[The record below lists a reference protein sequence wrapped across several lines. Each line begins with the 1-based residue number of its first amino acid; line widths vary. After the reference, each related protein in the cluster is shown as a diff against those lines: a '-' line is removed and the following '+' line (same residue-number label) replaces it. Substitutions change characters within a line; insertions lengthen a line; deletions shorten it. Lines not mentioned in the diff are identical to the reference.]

1 MGLLNKIKGILFE
14 EVEEDE
20 VVNTPKAEEKKPIA
34 EKIEPQ
40 KKVEEVETPK
50 VNVVKPKAEVE
61 QLNEREL
68 FKSDNTS
75 PFFDFDEEEF
85 SNMSRVQKPKP
96 STNVLE
102 YERKKKM
109 EKRYDMGSFTKVER
123 TEVVDVTEE
132 QIENIKSEISSY
144 KNIEEVTFKS
154 KDEWKLEMSEYDDS
168 FKTVLN
174 YLDEN
179 PLMDSFVLKVNDVKK
194 LSETSEYIKAINGVD
209 TVKYGEGM
217 VEQVISVF
225 DIVQKIVV
233 VVVIALIVVTSFLI
247 SNTIKLTIFSRRNE
261 IEIMRLVGASNITI
275 KLPFLFEGFIIGLI
289 GSIIP
294 VCITIYGYVILYSRL
309 HGKLFSNMIMLIK
322 PYPFVFGVSLIVIA
336 IGALVG
342 MYGSIKAVRKYL
354 KV

>member
-1 MGLLNKIKGILFE
+1 MRKEVIRQMRAFRIFFRSIRDALKSVVRNFSLSFASIMCTTITLIL
-14 EVEEDE
+14 VAVAVVAAANVNNATKLIEDE
-20 VVNTPKAEEKKPIA
+20 LTIVTYLKK
-34 EKIEPQ
+34 
-40 KKVEEVETPK
+40 
-50 VNVVKPKAEVE
+50 
-61 QLNEREL
+61 
-68 FKSDNTS
+68 
-75 PFFDFDEEEF
+75 
-85 SNMSRVQKPKP
+85 
-96 STNVLE
+96 
-102 YERKKKM
+102 
-109 EKRYDMGSFTKVER
+109 
-123 TEVVDVTEE
+123 DVTEE
-132 QIENIKSEISSY
+132 QIDNIKSEISSY
-144 KNIEEVTFKS
+144 KNVEEVTFKS

-168 FKTVLN
+168 FKTVLD

-233 VVVIALIVVTSFLI
+233 VVVIALVVVTSFLI

-294 VCITIYGYVILYSRL
+294 VCITIYGYVILYSRM

-322 PYPFVFGVSLIVIA
+322 PYPFVFCVSLIVIA

>member
-1 MGLLNKIKGILFE
+1 MIMRKEVIRQMRAFRIFFRSIRDALKSVVRNFSLSFASIMCTTITLIL
-14 EVEEDE
+14 VAVAVVAAANVNNATKLIEDE
-20 VVNTPKAEEKKPIA
+20 LTIVTYLKK
-34 EKIEPQ
+34 
-40 KKVEEVETPK
+40 
-50 VNVVKPKAEVE
+50 
-61 QLNEREL
+61 
-68 FKSDNTS
+68 
-75 PFFDFDEEEF
+75 
-85 SNMSRVQKPKP
+85 
-96 STNVLE
+96 
-102 YERKKKM
+102 
-109 EKRYDMGSFTKVER
+109 
-123 TEVVDVTEE
+123 DVTEE

-233 VVVIALIVVTSFLI
+233 VVVIALVVVTSFLI

-294 VCITIYGYVILYSRL
+294 VCITICGYVILYSRL

>member
-1 MGLLNKIKGILFE
+1 MIMRKEVIRQMRAFRIFFRSIRDALKSVVRNFSLSFASIMCTTITLIL
-14 EVEEDE
+14 VAVAVVAAANVNNATKLIEDE
-20 VVNTPKAEEKKPIA
+20 LTIVTYLKK
-34 EKIEPQ
+34 
-40 KKVEEVETPK
+40 
-50 VNVVKPKAEVE
+50 
-61 QLNEREL
+61 
-68 FKSDNTS
+68 
-75 PFFDFDEEEF
+75 
-85 SNMSRVQKPKP
+85 
-96 STNVLE
+96 
-102 YERKKKM
+102 
-109 EKRYDMGSFTKVER
+109 
-123 TEVVDVTEE
+123 DVTEE

-233 VVVIALIVVTSFLI
+233 VVVIALVVVTSFLI

-294 VCITIYGYVILYSRL
+294 VCITIYGYVILYSRM
-309 HGKLFSNMIMLIK
+309 HGKLLSNMIMLIK
-322 PYPFVFGVSLIVIA
+322 PYPFVFWVSLIVIA

>member
-1 MGLLNKIKGILFE
+1 MRKEVIRQMRAFRIFFRSIRDALKSVVRNFSLSFASIMCTTITLIL
-14 EVEEDE
+14 VAVAVVAAANVNNATKLIEDE
-20 VVNTPKAEEKKPIA
+20 LTIVTYLKK
-34 EKIEPQ
+34 
-40 KKVEEVETPK
+40 
-50 VNVVKPKAEVE
+50 
-61 QLNEREL
+61 
-68 FKSDNTS
+68 
-75 PFFDFDEEEF
+75 
-85 SNMSRVQKPKP
+85 
-96 STNVLE
+96 
-102 YERKKKM
+102 
-109 EKRYDMGSFTKVER
+109 
-123 TEVVDVTEE
+123 DVTEE
-132 QIENIKSEISSY
+132 QIDNIKSEISSY
-144 KNIEEVTFKS
+144 KNVEEVTFKS

-168 FKTVLN
+168 FKTVLD

-233 VVVIALIVVTSFLI
+233 VVVIALVVVTSFLI

-261 IEIMRLVGASNITI
+261 IEIMRLVGVSNITI

-294 VCITIYGYVILYSRL
+294 VCITIYGYVILYSRM
-309 HGKLFSNMIMLIK
+309 HGKLLSNMIMLIK
-322 PYPFVFGVSLIVIA
+322 PYPFVFWVSLIVVA

>member
-1 MGLLNKIKGILFE
+1 MRKEVIRQMRAFRIFFRSIRDALKSVVRNFSLSFASIMCTTITLIL
-14 EVEEDE
+14 VAVAVVAAANVNNATRLIEDE
-20 VVNTPKAEEKKPIA
+20 LTIVTYLKK
-34 EKIEPQ
+34 
-40 KKVEEVETPK
+40 
-50 VNVVKPKAEVE
+50 
-61 QLNEREL
+61 
-68 FKSDNTS
+68 
-75 PFFDFDEEEF
+75 
-85 SNMSRVQKPKP
+85 
-96 STNVLE
+96 
-102 YERKKKM
+102 
-109 EKRYDMGSFTKVER
+109 
-123 TEVVDVTEE
+123 DVTEE

-233 VVVIALIVVTSFLI
+233 VVVIALVVVTSFLI

-294 VCITIYGYVILYSRL
+294 VCITIYGYVILYSRM
-309 HGKLFSNMIMLIK
+309 HGKLLSNMIMLIK
-322 PYPFVFGVSLIVIA
+322 PYPFVFWVSLIVVA

>member
-1 MGLLNKIKGILFE
+1 MIMRKEVIRQMRAFRIFFRSIRDALKSVVRNFSLSFASIMCTTITLIL
-14 EVEEDE
+14 VAVAVVAAANVNNATKLIEDE
-20 VVNTPKAEEKKPIA
+20 LTIVTYLKK
-34 EKIEPQ
+34 
-40 KKVEEVETPK
+40 
-50 VNVVKPKAEVE
+50 
-61 QLNEREL
+61 
-68 FKSDNTS
+68 
-75 PFFDFDEEEF
+75 
-85 SNMSRVQKPKP
+85 
-96 STNVLE
+96 
-102 YERKKKM
+102 
-109 EKRYDMGSFTKVER
+109 
-123 TEVVDVTEE
+123 DVTEE

-294 VCITIYGYVILYSRL
+294 VCITIYGYVILYSRM

-322 PYPFVFGVSLIVIA
+322 PYPFVFWVSLIVVA

>member
-1 MGLLNKIKGILFE
+1 MRAFRIFFRSIRDALKSVVRNFSLSFASIMCTTITLIL
-14 EVEEDE
+14 VAVAVVAAANVNNATRLIEDE
-20 VVNTPKAEEKKPIA
+20 LTIVTYLKK
-34 EKIEPQ
+34 
-40 KKVEEVETPK
+40 
-50 VNVVKPKAEVE
+50 
-61 QLNEREL
+61 
-68 FKSDNTS
+68 
-75 PFFDFDEEEF
+75 
-85 SNMSRVQKPKP
+85 
-96 STNVLE
+96 
-102 YERKKKM
+102 
-109 EKRYDMGSFTKVER
+109 
-123 TEVVDVTEE
+123 DVTEE

-322 PYPFVFGVSLIVIA
+322 PYPFVFWVSLIVIA

>member
-1 MGLLNKIKGILFE
+1 MRAFRIFFRSIRDALKSVVRNFSLSFASIMCTTITLIL
-14 EVEEDE
+14 VAVAVVAAANVNNATRLIEDE
-20 VVNTPKAEEKKPIA
+20 LTIVTYLKK
-34 EKIEPQ
+34 
-40 KKVEEVETPK
+40 
-50 VNVVKPKAEVE
+50 
-61 QLNEREL
+61 
-68 FKSDNTS
+68 
-75 PFFDFDEEEF
+75 
-85 SNMSRVQKPKP
+85 
-96 STNVLE
+96 
-102 YERKKKM
+102 
-109 EKRYDMGSFTKVER
+109 
-123 TEVVDVTEE
+123 DVTEE

-322 PYPFVFGVSLIVIA
+322 PYPFVFWVSLIVVA

>member
-1 MGLLNKIKGILFE
+1 MIMRKEVIRQMRAFRIFFRSIRDAFKSVVRNFSLSFASIMCTTITLIL
-14 EVEEDE
+14 VAVAVVAAANVNNATRLIEDE
-20 VVNTPKAEEKKPIA
+20 LTIVTYLKK
-34 EKIEPQ
+34 
-40 KKVEEVETPK
+40 
-50 VNVVKPKAEVE
+50 
-61 QLNEREL
+61 
-68 FKSDNTS
+68 
-75 PFFDFDEEEF
+75 
-85 SNMSRVQKPKP
+85 
-96 STNVLE
+96 
-102 YERKKKM
+102 
-109 EKRYDMGSFTKVER
+109 
-123 TEVVDVTEE
+123 DVTEE

-233 VVVIALIVVTSFLI
+233 VVVIALVVVTSFLI

-322 PYPFVFGVSLIVIA
+322 PYPFVFWVSLIVIA

>member
-1 MGLLNKIKGILFE
+1 MIMRKEVIRQMRAFRIFFRSIRDALKSVVRNFSLSFASIMCTTITLIL
-14 EVEEDE
+14 VAVAVVAAANVNNATKLIEDE
-20 VVNTPKAEEKKPIA
+20 LTIVTYLKK
-34 EKIEPQ
+34 
-40 KKVEEVETPK
+40 
-50 VNVVKPKAEVE
+50 
-61 QLNEREL
+61 
-68 FKSDNTS
+68 
-75 PFFDFDEEEF
+75 
-85 SNMSRVQKPKP
+85 
-96 STNVLE
+96 
-102 YERKKKM
+102 
-109 EKRYDMGSFTKVER
+109 
-123 TEVVDVTEE
+123 DVTEE

-217 VEQVISVF
+217 VEQVISIF

-233 VVVIALIVVTSFLI
+233 VVVIALVVVTSFLI

-294 VCITIYGYVILYSRL
+294 VCITIYGYVILYSRM

-322 PYPFVFGVSLIVIA
+322 PYPFVFWVSLIVIA

>member
-1 MGLLNKIKGILFE
+1 MIMRKEVIRQMRAFRIFFRSIRDALKSVVRNFSLSFASIMCTTITLIL
-14 EVEEDE
+14 VAVAVVAAANVNNATKLIEDE
-20 VVNTPKAEEKKPIA
+20 LTIVTY
-34 EKIEPQ
+34 
-40 KKVEEVETPK
+40 
-50 VNVVKPKAEVE
+50 
-61 QLNEREL
+61 L
-68 FKSDNTS
+68 
-75 PFFDFDEEEF
+75 
-85 SNMSRVQKPKP
+85 
-96 STNVLE
+96 
-102 YERKKKM
+102 
-109 EKRYDMGSFTKVER
+109 KR
-123 TEVVDVTEE
+123 DVTEE
-132 QIENIKSEISSY
+132 QIDNIKSEISSY
-144 KNIEEVTFKS
+144 KNVEEVTFKS

-168 FKTVLN
+168 FKTVLD

-233 VVVIALIVVTSFLI
+233 VVVIALVVVTSFLI

-294 VCITIYGYVILYSRL
+294 VCITIYGYVILYSRM
-309 HGKLFSNMIMLIK
+309 HGKLLSNMIMLIK
-322 PYPFVFGVSLIVIA
+322 PYPFVFWVSLIVIA

>member
-1 MGLLNKIKGILFE
+1 MIMRKEVIRQMRAFRIFFRSIRDALKSVVRNFSLSFASIMCTTITLIL
-14 EVEEDE
+14 VAVAVVAAANVNNATRLIEDE
-20 VVNTPKAEEKKPIA
+20 LTIVTYLKK
-34 EKIEPQ
+34 
-40 KKVEEVETPK
+40 
-50 VNVVKPKAEVE
+50 
-61 QLNEREL
+61 
-68 FKSDNTS
+68 
-75 PFFDFDEEEF
+75 
-85 SNMSRVQKPKP
+85 
-96 STNVLE
+96 
-102 YERKKKM
+102 
-109 EKRYDMGSFTKVER
+109 G
-123 TEVVDVTEE
+123 VTEE

-144 KNIEEVTFKS
+144 KNVEEVTFKS

-217 VEQVISVF
+217 VEQVISIF

-233 VVVIALIVVTSFLI
+233 VVVIALVVVTSFLI

-294 VCITIYGYVILYSRL
+294 VCITIYGYVILYSRM

-322 PYPFVFGVSLIVIA
+322 PYPFVFWVSLIVIA

>member
-1 MGLLNKIKGILFE
+1 MECLLAIMRKEVIRQMRAFRIFFRSIRDALKSVVRNFSLSFASIMCTTITLIL
-14 EVEEDE
+14 VAVAVVAAANVNNATKLIEDE
-20 VVNTPKAEEKKPIA
+20 LTIVTY
-34 EKIEPQ
+34 
-40 KKVEEVETPK
+40 
-50 VNVVKPKAEVE
+50 
-61 QLNEREL
+61 L
-68 FKSDNTS
+68 
-75 PFFDFDEEEF
+75 
-85 SNMSRVQKPKP
+85 
-96 STNVLE
+96 
-102 YERKKKM
+102 
-109 EKRYDMGSFTKVER
+109 KR
-123 TEVVDVTEE
+123 DVTEE
-132 QIENIKSEISSY
+132 QIDNIKSEISSY
-144 KNIEEVTFKS
+144 KNVEEVTFKS

-168 FKTVLN
+168 FKTVLD

-233 VVVIALIVVTSFLI
+233 VVVIALVVVTSFLI

-294 VCITIYGYVILYSRL
+294 VCITIYGYVILYSRM

-322 PYPFVFGVSLIVIA
+322 PYPFVFWVSLIVIA

>member
-1 MGLLNKIKGILFE
+1 MIMRKEVIRQMRAFRIFFRSIRDAFKSVVRNFSLSFASIMCTTITLIL
-14 EVEEDE
+14 VAVAVVAAANVNNATKLIEDE
-20 VVNTPKAEEKKPIA
+20 LTIVTYLKK
-34 EKIEPQ
+34 
-40 KKVEEVETPK
+40 
-50 VNVVKPKAEVE
+50 
-61 QLNEREL
+61 
-68 FKSDNTS
+68 
-75 PFFDFDEEEF
+75 
-85 SNMSRVQKPKP
+85 
-96 STNVLE
+96 
-102 YERKKKM
+102 
-109 EKRYDMGSFTKVER
+109 
-123 TEVVDVTEE
+123 DVTEE
-132 QIENIKSEISSY
+132 QIDNIKSEISSY
-144 KNIEEVTFKS
+144 KNVEEVTFKS

-168 FKTVLN
+168 FKTVLD

-233 VVVIALIVVTSFLI
+233 VVVIALVVVTSFLI

-294 VCITIYGYVILYSRL
+294 VCITIYGYVILYSRM

-322 PYPFVFGVSLIVIA
+322 PYPFVFWVSLIVIA

>member
-1 MGLLNKIKGILFE
+1 MGYLLAIMRKEVIRQMRAFRIFFRSIRDALKSVVRNFSLSFASIMCTTITLIL
-14 EVEEDE
+14 VAVAVVAAANVNNATKLIEDE
-20 VVNTPKAEEKKPIA
+20 LTIVTYLKK
-34 EKIEPQ
+34 
-40 KKVEEVETPK
+40 
-50 VNVVKPKAEVE
+50 
-61 QLNEREL
+61 
-68 FKSDNTS
+68 
-75 PFFDFDEEEF
+75 
-85 SNMSRVQKPKP
+85 
-96 STNVLE
+96 
-102 YERKKKM
+102 
-109 EKRYDMGSFTKVER
+109 
-123 TEVVDVTEE
+123 DVTEE
-132 QIENIKSEISSY
+132 QIDNIKSEISSY
-144 KNIEEVTFKS
+144 KNVEEVTFKS

-168 FKTVLN
+168 FKTVLD

-217 VEQVISVF
+217 VEQVISIF

-233 VVVIALIVVTSFLI
+233 VVVIALVVVTSFLI

-294 VCITIYGYVILYSRL
+294 VCITIYGYVILYSRM
-309 HGKLFSNMIMLIK
+309 HGKLLSNMIMLIK
-322 PYPFVFGVSLIVIA
+322 PYPFVFWVSLIVIA

>member
-1 MGLLNKIKGILFE
+1 MRKEVIRQMRAFRIFFRSIRDAFKSVVRNFSLSFASIMCTTITLIL
-14 EVEEDE
+14 VAVAVVAAANVNNATKLIEDE
-20 VVNTPKAEEKKPIA
+20 LTIVTYLKK
-34 EKIEPQ
+34 
-40 KKVEEVETPK
+40 
-50 VNVVKPKAEVE
+50 
-61 QLNEREL
+61 
-68 FKSDNTS
+68 
-75 PFFDFDEEEF
+75 
-85 SNMSRVQKPKP
+85 
-96 STNVLE
+96 
-102 YERKKKM
+102 
-109 EKRYDMGSFTKVER
+109 
-123 TEVVDVTEE
+123 DVTEE
-132 QIENIKSEISSY
+132 QIDNIKSEISSY
-144 KNIEEVTFKS
+144 KNVEEVTFKS

-168 FKTVLN
+168 FKTVLD

-233 VVVIALIVVTSFLI
+233 VVVIALVVVTSFLI

-294 VCITIYGYVILYSRL
+294 VCITIYGYVILYSRM
-309 HGKLFSNMIMLIK
+309 HGKLLSNMIMLIK
-322 PYPFVFGVSLIVIA
+322 PYPFVFWVSLIVVA

>member
-1 MGLLNKIKGILFE
+1 MIMRKEVIRQMRAFRIFFRSIRDALKSVVRNFSLSFASIMCTTITLIL
-14 EVEEDE
+14 VAVAVVAAANVNNATKLIEDE
-20 VVNTPKAEEKKPIA
+20 LTIVTYLKK
-34 EKIEPQ
+34 
-40 KKVEEVETPK
+40 
-50 VNVVKPKAEVE
+50 
-61 QLNEREL
+61 
-68 FKSDNTS
+68 
-75 PFFDFDEEEF
+75 
-85 SNMSRVQKPKP
+85 
-96 STNVLE
+96 
-102 YERKKKM
+102 
-109 EKRYDMGSFTKVER
+109 
-123 TEVVDVTEE
+123 DVTEE
-132 QIENIKSEISSY
+132 QIENIKSDISSY

-233 VVVIALIVVTSFLI
+233 VVVIALVVVTSFLI

>member
-1 MGLLNKIKGILFE
+1 MIMRKEVIRQMRAFRIFFRSIRDALKSVVRNFSLSFASIMCTTITLIL
-14 EVEEDE
+14 VAVAVVAAANVNNATKLIEDE
-20 VVNTPKAEEKKPIA
+20 LTIVTYLKK
-34 EKIEPQ
+34 
-40 KKVEEVETPK
+40 
-50 VNVVKPKAEVE
+50 
-61 QLNEREL
+61 
-68 FKSDNTS
+68 
-75 PFFDFDEEEF
+75 
-85 SNMSRVQKPKP
+85 
-96 STNVLE
+96 
-102 YERKKKM
+102 
-109 EKRYDMGSFTKVER
+109 
-123 TEVVDVTEE
+123 DVTEE

-217 VEQVISVF
+217 VEQVISIF

-294 VCITIYGYVILYSRL
+294 VCITIYGYVILYSRM

-322 PYPFVFGVSLIVIA
+322 PYPFVFWVSLIVVA

>member
-1 MGLLNKIKGILFE
+1 MIMRKEVIRQMRAFRIFFRSIRDALKSVVRNFSLSFASIMCTTITLIL
-14 EVEEDE
+14 VAVAVVAAANVNNATRLIEDE
-20 VVNTPKAEEKKPIA
+20 LTIVTYLKK
-34 EKIEPQ
+34 
-40 KKVEEVETPK
+40 
-50 VNVVKPKAEVE
+50 
-61 QLNEREL
+61 
-68 FKSDNTS
+68 
-75 PFFDFDEEEF
+75 
-85 SNMSRVQKPKP
+85 
-96 STNVLE
+96 
-102 YERKKKM
+102 
-109 EKRYDMGSFTKVER
+109 
-123 TEVVDVTEE
+123 DVTEE

-144 KNIEEVTFKS
+144 KNVEEVTFKS

-294 VCITIYGYVILYSRL
+294 VCITIYGYVILYSRM

-322 PYPFVFGVSLIVIA
+322 PYPFVFWVSLIVVA

>member
-1 MGLLNKIKGILFE
+1 MEYLLVIMRKEVIRQMRAFRIFFRSIRDALKSVVRNFSLSFASIMCTTITLIL
-14 EVEEDE
+14 VAVAVVAAANVNNATKLIEDE
-20 VVNTPKAEEKKPIA
+20 LTIVTYLKK
-34 EKIEPQ
+34 
-40 KKVEEVETPK
+40 
-50 VNVVKPKAEVE
+50 
-61 QLNEREL
+61 
-68 FKSDNTS
+68 
-75 PFFDFDEEEF
+75 
-85 SNMSRVQKPKP
+85 
-96 STNVLE
+96 
-102 YERKKKM
+102 
-109 EKRYDMGSFTKVER
+109 
-123 TEVVDVTEE
+123 DVTEE

-233 VVVIALIVVTSFLI
+233 VVVIALVVVTSFLI

-322 PYPFVFGVSLIVIA
+322 PYPFVFWVSLIVIA

>member
-1 MGLLNKIKGILFE
+1 MIMRKEVIRQMRAFRIFFRSIRDALKSVVRNFSLSFASIMCTTITLIL
-14 EVEEDE
+14 VAVAVVAAANVNNATKLIEDE
-20 VVNTPKAEEKKPIA
+20 LTIVTYLKK
-34 EKIEPQ
+34 
-40 KKVEEVETPK
+40 
-50 VNVVKPKAEVE
+50 
-61 QLNEREL
+61 
-68 FKSDNTS
+68 
-75 PFFDFDEEEF
+75 
-85 SNMSRVQKPKP
+85 
-96 STNVLE
+96 
-102 YERKKKM
+102 
-109 EKRYDMGSFTKVER
+109 
-123 TEVVDVTEE
+123 DVTEE

-247 SNTIKLTIFSRRNE
+247 SNTIKLTIFNRRNE

-322 PYPFVFGVSLIVIA
+322 PYPFVFWVSLIVIA

>member
-1 MGLLNKIKGILFE
+1 MRAFRIFFRSIRDALKSVVRNFSLSFASIMCTTITLIL
-14 EVEEDE
+14 VAVAVVAAANVNNATRLIEDE
-20 VVNTPKAEEKKPIA
+20 LTIVTYLKK
-34 EKIEPQ
+34 
-40 KKVEEVETPK
+40 
-50 VNVVKPKAEVE
+50 
-61 QLNEREL
+61 
-68 FKSDNTS
+68 
-75 PFFDFDEEEF
+75 
-85 SNMSRVQKPKP
+85 
-96 STNVLE
+96 
-102 YERKKKM
+102 
-109 EKRYDMGSFTKVER
+109 
-123 TEVVDVTEE
+123 DVTEE

>member
-1 MGLLNKIKGILFE
+1 MIMRKEVIRQMRAFRIFFRSIRDALKSVVRNFSLSFASIMCTTITLIL
-14 EVEEDE
+14 VAVAVVAAANVNNATRLIEDE
-20 VVNTPKAEEKKPIA
+20 LTIVTYLKK
-34 EKIEPQ
+34 
-40 KKVEEVETPK
+40 
-50 VNVVKPKAEVE
+50 
-61 QLNEREL
+61 
-68 FKSDNTS
+68 
-75 PFFDFDEEEF
+75 
-85 SNMSRVQKPKP
+85 
-96 STNVLE
+96 
-102 YERKKKM
+102 
-109 EKRYDMGSFTKVER
+109 
-123 TEVVDVTEE
+123 DVTEE

-233 VVVIALIVVTSFLI
+233 VVVIALVVVTSFLI

-294 VCITIYGYVILYSRL
+294 VCITIYGYVILYSRM
-309 HGKLFSNMIMLIK
+309 HGKLLSNMIMLIK
-322 PYPFVFGVSLIVIA
+322 PYPFVFWVSLIVVA